1 MQHENEL
8 LNERDATHGDIR
20 MNSAMYDELSTVFW
34 KYASPRMLAQK
45 ARFSFVLDMIF
56 TKLVRLCTGDPM
68 FEDHWV
74 DLSGY
79 SSLGKTMV
87 TQP

>member
-1 MQHENEL
+1 MEHDLPL

-20 MNSAMYDELSTVFW
+20 NNSAMYDELGELFW

-45 ARFSFVLDMIF
+45 KRFAFVLDMIF

-79 SSLGKTMV
+79 SSLGKTLAGR
-87 TQP
+87 P